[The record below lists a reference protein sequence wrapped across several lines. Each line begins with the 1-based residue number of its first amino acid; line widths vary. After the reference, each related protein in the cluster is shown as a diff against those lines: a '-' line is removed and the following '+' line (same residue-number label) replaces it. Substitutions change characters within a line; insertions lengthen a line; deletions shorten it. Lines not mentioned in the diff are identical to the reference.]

1 MTAPE
6 EAELWFAIFGS
17 PAVAKWSV
25 TGEVQTHNKGVHE
38 MMAASFICLSL
49 VYSFCSGS
57 HTYLC
62 MHRGSAGSWEVPHS
76 PPQPALSRSPPPPA
90 LFRRPVHCNYVQF
103 HISLLSL
110 SSREIISSVL
120 VRLSGNGG
128 SKEPHL
134 WLSHCVLCNSQSN
147 WTSTDTGGRAMALK
161 PQVKPHGEG

>member
-6 EAELWFAIFGS
+6 EAELRFAIFGS

-76 PPQPALSRSPPPPA
+76 PSPNP
-90 LFRRPVHCNYVQF
+90 LCPVPHHHPLCSGDQCIVIMFNFISHLCRF
-103 HISLLSL
+103 HLGKSFPMCWSVC
-110 SSREIISSVL
+110 RETEAAKNHIFGCLTACYAIP
-120 VRLSGNGG
+120 
-128 SKEPHL
+128 KA
-134 WLSHCVLCNSQSN
+134 
-147 WTSTDTGGRAMALK
+147 TGRAQTLE
-161 PQVKPHGEG
+161 EGRWL

>member
-6 EAELWFAIFGS
+6 EAELRFAIFGS

-62 MHRGSAGSWEVPHS
+62 MHRGSAGLWEVPHS
-76 PPQPALSRSPPPPA
+76 PPPTRSVPFPTTTRSVQETSAL
-90 LFRRPVHCNYVQF
+90 
-103 HISLLSL
+103 
-110 SSREIISSVL
+110 
-120 VRLSGNGG
+120 
-128 SKEPHL
+128 
-134 WLSHCVLCNSQSN
+134 
-147 WTSTDTGGRAMALK
+147 
-161 PQVKPHGEG
+161 